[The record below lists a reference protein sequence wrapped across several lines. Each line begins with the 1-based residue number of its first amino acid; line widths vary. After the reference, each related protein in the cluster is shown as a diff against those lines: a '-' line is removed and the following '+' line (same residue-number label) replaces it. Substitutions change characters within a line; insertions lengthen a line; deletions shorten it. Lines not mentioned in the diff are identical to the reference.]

1 MIDRLIAIFTC
12 IGFGGAFVFFIC
24 MIITF
29 ILIAI
34 EVT

>member
-1 MIDRLIAIFTC
+1 MIDKLIDVFTC
-12 IGFGGAFVFFIC
+12 IGFGGALVFCIC

-34 EVT
+34 EIV